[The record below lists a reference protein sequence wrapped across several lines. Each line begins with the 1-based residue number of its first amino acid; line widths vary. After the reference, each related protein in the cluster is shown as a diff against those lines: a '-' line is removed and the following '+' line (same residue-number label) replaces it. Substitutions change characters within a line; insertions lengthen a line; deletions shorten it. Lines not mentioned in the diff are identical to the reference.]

1 MPKPRY
7 KTTNWRKYNNSLI
20 NRDSLSFWIDEEA
33 ITEWKQP
40 KQDRRG
46 RPRLF
51 SDLAITT
58 ALMVKRIFALPLRAL
73 QGFIDSVFRLANV
86 SLVCPHYICISRRAK
101 DVEVCFKTSSLGTIQ
116 HLAIDATRLR
126 VYGEG
131 EWKVKKHGTDGKR
144 RVWRKLHLAVDTD
157 THDIIAAELTLS
169 GVTDAEILPNLLKQ
183 TRRVIKE
190 ISGDGAYDTRE
201 CHTAIRVNGKGA
213 STQSGGWL
221 PETLWVEQKVETEV
235 WLP

>member
-7 KTTNWRKYNNSLI
+7 KTTNWRKYYNSLI
-20 NRDSLSFWIDEEA
+20 NRGSLTFWIDEEV

-58 ALMVKRIFALPLRAL
+58 VLMVKRIFFLPLRAL
-73 QGFIDSVFRLANV
+73 QGFIDSIFRLANV
-86 SLVCPHYICISRRAK
+86 LLVCPQYTCISRRAK
-101 DVEVCFKTSSLGTIQ
+101 DVEVCFKTSSRGTIQ
-116 HLAIDATRLR
+116 HLAIDATGVK

-157 THDIIAAELTLS
+157 THEIIAAAL
-169 GVTDAEILPNLLKQ
+169 IL
-183 TRRVIKE
+183 
-190 ISGDGAYDTRE
+190 
-201 CHTAIRVNGKGA
+201 
-213 STQSGGWL
+213 
-221 PETLWVEQKVETEV
+221 
-235 WLP
+235 